1 MIMRYDKVQKLGKAM
16 KLDTDVYFES
26 FEKYKGNPLMIL
38 LGFYKGMYSNFF
50 WSTFFY
56 IIKHS
61 PVWILPIVTASI
73 INNVTE
79 NNPDVVAIIAFD
91 VGLMIFLLILNVP
104 MNYLHIHF
112 RSKAVRKVEAG
123 LRSALVHKIQVMSI
137 PHLKDMLS
145 GRLQSKIIRDVEA
158 VETLSDQLFVS
169 LINIAINIVVALF
182 VTVQRSTIVFL
193 FFLLTVPLAAFLVVA
208 FKKPIKKHNQKFRK
222 EMEETSARV
231 TEMVQ
236 LVPVTR
242 AHGLGDE
249 EIVRMDTQVD
259 LIAQAGYS
267 LDIIQGNFGA
277 VSWAFF
283 QIAQVLCLA
292 FTSILAVNSRVQ
304 VGDVVLYQSY
314 FTTIVGQ
321 VSSLLTLL
329 PIISKGLESV
339 SSIGEILQFEYIEDS
354 ASKEDIGKITGQYSF
369 ENVCYSYPDTKEDI
383 LNDLTFDVK
392 SGETIAFVGESGAGK
407 STIMNLLLGFG
418 FPQSGVLKIDG
429 KDITQINLK
438 SYRKQL
444 AVVPQNTILFSGS
457 IRDNILYGTGNVSE
471 EKLKRVIDE
480 SGLKGVIEKLP
491 DGLDTVVGEH
501 GDKLSGGQKQ
511 RISIARALIRDPK
524 VILLDEAT
532 SALDA
537 LSEKEVTYALENM
550 SQKCT
555 TFIVAHRLATIE
567 KADRIIVVDDGR
579 IKESGSY
586 KELMDKKGIFYRME
600 MTR

>member
-1 MIMRYDKVQKLGKAM
+1 M
-16 KLDTDVYFES
+16 KLETDVYFDS
-26 FEKYKGNPLMIL
+26 FKKHNGNPLMTLI
-38 LGFYKGMYSNFF
+38 GFYKGLYHNFF
-50 WSTFFY
+50 WSTLFY
-56 IIKHS
+56 TIKHS
-61 PVWILPIVTASI
+61 PVWILPIITANI
-73 INNVTE
+73 INNVT
-79 NNPDVVAIIAFD
+79 NKNPDVISVIAFNA
-91 VGLMIFLLILNVP
+91 GLMVLLLILNVP

-112 RSKAVRKVEAG
+112 RSKSVRKVEAG
-123 LRSALVHKIQVMSI
+123 LRSALVHKIQIMSI
-137 PHLKDMLS
+137 PYQKEMLS

-169 LINIAINIVVALF
+169 LINIIINVVIALAVTVSKSIVVF
-182 VTVQRSTIVFL
+182 I
-193 FFLLTVPLAAFLVVA
+193 FFLMMVPVAAFLVVT

-222 EMEETSARV
+222 EMEETSAKV
-231 TEMVQ
+231 MEMVQ

-259 LIAQAGYS
+259 LIAQAGYA

-277 VSWAFF
+277 VSWAVF
-283 QIAQVLCLA
+283 QIAQVVCLV
-292 FTSILAVNSRVQ
+292 FTAVLSVKGSVQ

-321 VSSLLTLL
+321 ISSLLTLL

-339 SSIGEILQFEYIEDS
+339 PSIGEILEFEHVEDNEG
-354 ASKEDIGKITGQYSF
+354 KEDIGEITGEYDF
-369 ENVCYSYPDTKEDI
+369 ENVAYSYPDNEERI
-383 LNDLTFDVK
+383 LRNLSFHVT

-407 STIMNLLLGFG
+407 STIMNLIVGFG
-418 FPQSGVLKIDG
+418 FPSAGELKIDG
-429 KDITQINLK
+429 RNIEDIDLQ
-438 SYRKQL
+438 SYRRQL

-457 IRDNILYGTGNVSE
+457 IRENILYGAGEVSE
-471 EKLKRVIDE
+471 DKLQRVIDE
-480 SGLKGVIEKLP
+480 SGLRAVIDKLP
-491 DGLDTVVGEH
+491 RGLDTMVGEH

-511 RISIARALIRDPK
+511 RISIARALIRNPK

-537 LSEKEVTYALENM
+537 LSEKEVTYALDHI
-550 SQKCT
+550 SSKCT

-567 KADRIIVVDDGR
+567 KADRIIVIDDGT

-600 MTR
+600 MTK